1 MRENEVIIVK
11 IADDIYKRIV
21 RSAVDYAILSLP
33 FTIDRMKIPNEEQR
47 ALNIAKGKIAE
58 YLFQYYCV
66 QNRIPADFKS
76 CTTPFYQIDKKDFIL
91 NGREWDIKNNFIYYE
106 GDKFPHPYTHLPAL
120 VPNRHKKDQWSQK
133 ETANYLFTFIKG
145 AELKA
150 GKRIKEFLNLK
161 MNQKQQD
168 FLRELYDT
176 FHGLPQ
182 KAQPFEKGWFQKE
195 YKVLGTHPLF
205 ELNFRPNLIITGF
218 ANPHSYDL
226 FENCGPNEAD
236 NLVNDPIPN
245 WYAKKGKR
253 NSLKFLD
260 GVIWTTIKNATV
272 PVEKLEAFSA
282 II

>member
-1 MRENEVIIVK
+1 MRENEVIKVQ
-11 IADDIYKRIV
+11 IASDIYKRIV

-33 FTIDRMKIPNEEQR
+33 FTIDRMKIPNEAQR

-66 QNRIPADFKS
+66 KNKIPADFKS
-76 CTTPFYQIDKKDFIL
+76 CTTPFYQIDKKDFML
-91 NGREWDIKNNFIYYE
+91 NGREWDIKNNYIYYE

-145 AELKA
+145 AEIKN
-150 GKRIKEFLNLK
+150 GKRVQEFLTLK
-161 MNQKQQD
+161 MNNRQEA

-176 FHGLPQ
+176 YKGLPQ
-182 KAQPFEKGWFQKE
+182 KSCPFEMSWFQKE
-195 YKVLGTHPLF
+195 YKVLGTHALY
-205 ELNFRPNLIITGF
+205 ELHFQPELIITGF
-218 ANPHSYDL
+218 ANPQSYDL
-226 FENCGPNEAD
+226 FQDSGPNVSD
-236 NLVNDPIPN
+236 YLINDPIPN

-272 PVEKLEAFSA
+272 PVGKLEAFSA